1 MVHSKNYNPKKIN
14 VDRLPPLMPEAHTT
28 SWLEEYNFKR
38 DNTQPQLN
46 LDKKESYTKIKAE
59 PNFESEAQ
67 MQNFFIEPFN
77 EQQGELVVR
86 AVEKKPEKIVIT
98 TSETDA
104 LYN

>member
-38 DNTQPQLN
+38 ENTQPQLN
-46 LDKKESYTKIKAE
+46 SDMKESYTKIEVE
-59 PNFESEAQ
+59 PNFEFEAQ
-67 MQNFFIEPFN
+67 IQNFFIEPFN
-77 EQQGELVVR
+77 EQIGEVVVM